1 MKLLI
6 DTAALI
12 WFLRKDEEISARAA
26 GAIEDSRNQVY
37 VSAAALWEISVKAAT
52 GALVAPEGL
61 GERLSQDLEEA
72 GFRILPIE
80 GRHAEEVYRLPRVHP
95 DPFDRLMIAQCRCE
109 KMTAVTNDRCPR
121 RSGRGSELA
130 RRGSERYQPLRRGR
144 FVRRSFDIWP
154 TISKGNY
161 RSARPVLETWRG
173 CS

>member
-37 VSAAALWEISVKAAT
+37 VSGAALWEISVKAAT

-61 GERLSQDLEEA
+61 GETLSQDLEEA

-109 KMTAVTNDRCPR
+109 KMTAVTNDVTWSDR
-121 RSGRGSELA
+121 RYEIA
-130 RRGSERYQPLRRGR
+130 T
-144 FVRRSFDIWP
+144 VW
-154 TISKGNY
+154 K
-161 RSARPVLETWRG
+161 
-173 CS
+173 

>member
-61 GERLSQDLEEA
+61 GETLSQDLEEA

-109 KMTAVTNDRCPR
+109 KMTAVTNDGSWSDR
-121 RSGRGSELA
+121 RYEIA
-130 RRGSERYQPLRRGR
+130 T
-144 FVRRSFDIWP
+144 VW
-154 TISKGNY
+154 K
-161 RSARPVLETWRG
+161 
-173 CS
+173 